1 MAMMIEGGAGHGKG
15 KVRLKIVDS
24 SLRRLVGGVLMSK
37 DVQIFAMHA
46 FSSDF
51 LNQKLIDFS
60 KAAVLSV
67 ANPPKT
73 TIF

>member
-1 MAMMIEGGAGHGKG
+1 
-15 KVRLKIVDS
+15 
-24 SLRRLVGGVLMSK
+24 MSK
-37 DVQIFAMHA
+37 DVQIFAMQA